1 MGVYGESHTE
11 HKDRAWQTLR
21 SLISTPI
28 KPWLMAGDCNKILFS
43 HENQGGGN
51 EVSSVW
57 RNSERRWRLVGWRI
71 WSMKGTCSHGDM
83 LIKLKMDLYVR
94 G

>member
-1 MGVYGESHTE
+1 LRGIDVTLRNVSKYHIDVDVKEENRDEWRFIGVYGESHTE

-21 SLISTPI
+21 SLILTPI

-57 RNSERRWRLVGWRI
+57 RNS
-71 WSMKGTCSHGDM
+71 
-83 LIKLKMDLYVR
+83 
-94 G
+94 